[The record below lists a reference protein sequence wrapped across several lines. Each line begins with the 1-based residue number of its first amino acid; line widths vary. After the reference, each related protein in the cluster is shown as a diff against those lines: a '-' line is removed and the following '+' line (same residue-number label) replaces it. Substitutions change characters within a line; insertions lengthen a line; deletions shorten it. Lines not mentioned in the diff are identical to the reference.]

1 MIYKTYINTIYIYIY
16 IIYILHYIFII
27 IYYISYII
35 YYISYFIYNILYII
49 YYLIYCIL
57 YIIHYILYI
66 IYHIYN
72 IYYILYI
79 IYIIYIIYHIIYYL
93 YIHIYNIQPTII
105 LPGVQHW
112 GGSHRY
118 NCGILSFIR
127 WNIIPTTMVKP
138 NPLKSVT
145 HSLLV
150 EMQRQGGAGWTATNS
165 NCQTSPGRVFTWL
178 TMWL

>member
-1 MIYKTYINTIYIYIY
+1 MIYKTYINTIYIYY
-16 IIYILHYIFII
+16 IYILHYIFII

-66 IYHIYN
+66 IYYILYN

-105 LPGVQHW
+105 LPGVLHW